1 MKAIVIA
8 GTPGTGKKSVAAEL
22 SKLTG
27 YEKLGLSELALSER
41 LFLDYDQEH
50 NTYIVDED
58 RLVDRVVDRVK
69 SSDKPVIIHTHFP
82 ELVPRELVGFVFV
95 LRTHPLVL
103 EKRLAS
109 RGWSQRKINENVMA
123 EILGVVA
130 YNALEAFGPDVVY
143 EVDTSNTTPTS
154 VAETIL
160 GVIRGTLSL
169 RPGIFIDWLSTLPPD
184 LVEKYGDY

>member
-1 MKAIVIA
+1 MIA
-8 GTPGTGKKSVAAEL
+8 GTPGTGKKTVAAEL
-22 SKLTG
+22 AKLTG
-27 YEKLGLSELALSER
+27 YEKLGLSELAVSER

-50 NTYIVDED
+50 DTYIVDEE
-58 RLVDRVVDRVK
+58 RLVNRVVELVK
-69 SSDKPVIIHTHFP
+69 SSNKPVIIHTHFP
-82 ELVPRELVGFVFV
+82 ELVPRELVKFVFV

-123 EILGVVA
+123 EILGLVA
-130 YNALEAFGPDVVY
+130 YNALETFGQDIVY
-143 EVDTSNTTPTS
+143 EVDTSNTTPISAT
-154 VAETIL
+154 ETIL
-160 GVIRGTLSL
+160 GVIRGTISL